1 MILVCDSMGEVSCRH
16 IPLESVMSKWYG
28 ESERRLN
35 SILQLCNK
43 IDNCVIFIDEVVA
56 METNDL

>member
-1 MILVCDSMGEVSCRH
+1 MGEVSCRH